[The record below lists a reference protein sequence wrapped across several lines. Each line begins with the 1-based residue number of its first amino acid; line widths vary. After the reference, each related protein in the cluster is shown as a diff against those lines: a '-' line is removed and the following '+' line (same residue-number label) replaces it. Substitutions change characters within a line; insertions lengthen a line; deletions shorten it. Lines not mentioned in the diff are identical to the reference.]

1 MFKPF
6 QMSEASWGNLA
17 DSPSLVQKCINGLNA
32 AEKLRKSNSKK
43 NKKYGV
49 TALKKLTIYVPS
61 KEIVVPAESRDKALD
76 KVRDQ
81 VHNTDFFEFTDIGL
95 QDRIKEIAL
104 HKNLQY
110 SISHEFRVQEK
121 IKA

>member
-17 DSPSLVQKCINGLNA
+17 DSPSLVQESINKLNA
-32 AEKLRKSNSKK
+32 MEKLKKSNSKK
-43 NKKYGV
+43 HKKYGV
-49 TALKKLTIYVPS
+49 TAFKKLTIYVPA

-76 KVRDQ
+76 KVRDK
-81 VHNTDFFEFTDIGL
+81 VHNKDFFEFTDIEI
-95 QDRIKEIAL
+95 QDRIKEIAV
-104 HKNLQY
+104 HKKLDY